1 MGKRTGNKSEAK
13 LRKAERKEMNAKM
26 DAGWINVK
34 VCLRLP
40 PYKCSRVCRMVSKP
54 PPPPLNIDFPLFYP
68 HKVLQ
73 PPERIH

>member
-40 PYKCSRVCRMVSKP
+40 PYKCRRG
-54 PPPPLNIDFPLFYP
+54 L
-68 HKVLQ
+68 
-73 PPERIH
+73 